1 MERSK
6 ATSRSY
12 SITQSNRKLRI
23 TMEKELIVAKDGS
36 GDYVDIQSAIDAVP
50 AGNAVPITIRIR
62 EGIYKQVI
70 TIREDQSYIKLVG
83 EGIDKTIITYDNY
96 AGLVNEEG
104 EKLGTFKS
112 PTVFVN
118 GSHVTAVGL
127 TFENSFFQPGFD
139 KMGRQA
145 VAVSTSGE
153 YNTFIDCSFRGYQD
167 TLYAMEGSCYF
178 LHCYLEGDVDFIF
191 GAARAVFEECQIHS
205 LNRGSMT
212 ENGYVSAASTRARD
226 DFGFLFINCRLTAEE
241 GTAENSVYLGRPW
254 HPSMRTEPVC
264 SATVFMNCELGA
276 HIRKDGWTKM
286 HEAYPETERFYEYGN
301 TGLGVYVNE
310 QRRQLTD
317 EEAKTYTKT
326 KVLGW

>member
-36 GDYVDIQSAIDAVP
+36 GDYVNIQSAIDAVP

-118 GSHVTAVGL
+118 GSHVTAVGI

-178 LHCYLEGDVDFIF
+178 LDCYLEGDVDFIF

-286 HEAYPETERFYEYGN
+286 HEAYPETERFYEYSN
-301 TGLGVYVNE
+301 TGLGVYVNA